1 MTSISA
7 LTPLLALQITARV
20 PTADKRRQ
28 TTPFCNFAVC
38 NNTLS
43 KTADSTLL
51 HPPRKQRCNTLYFA
65 RKECGRLSLCTPS
78 KQSKMCT
85 HSHILFCSFKAI
97 ALSIYPR
104 FHSDIYKKHNR
115 RIGYIPDRQIM
126 LFCGCTDSRFET

>member
-28 TTPFCNFAVC
+28 PTPFCNFAVC

-51 HPPRKQRCNTLYFA
+51 YPPRKQRCNTLYFA
-65 RKECGRLSLCTPS
+65 RKVCGRRSLCTPLE
-78 KQSKMCT
+78 QNKMCI
-85 HSHILFCSFKAI
+85 HSQILFCSFKAT
-97 ALSIYPR
+97 ALSIYPIL
-104 FHSDIYKKHNR
+104 HSDIYKKHNR
-115 RIGYIPDRQIM
+115 QIVYIPDGQDM
-126 LFCGCTDSRFET
+126 LFTLQLL